1 MSGALPGAGSVLCAR
16 LSPLII
22 YVLFHSK
29 LPNLD
34 QKCAHQNRCWYCQDL
49 CENCFEF
56 AVAGL
61 ASLAHNRTLLRFC
74 SESCK
79 EEFQLV
85 SSKAPLV
92 VTSQTFLTRLP
103 SLSCVPSGHRELLQV
118 HAHGTTPKQEPFK
131 ITLNVCIADGSDCFP
146 PDRPYI
152 MYHLRSVFHQQFLE
166 FFISPTLV
174 PEEPVPYCT
183 SDASVSA
190 VNQLKADKY
199 IQRMLK
205 GALNSQGFHELSLL
219 VQVEKETRVRTER
232 CFLDGDAVRE
242 SSFQQQKG
250 GLEDVA
256 SKVASRQLLPSEIP
270 ETPVPTISADYFR
283 QDPLDQKIHFI
294 KLFKDVLEL
303 IRTYQLEA
311 AVASSQCVELS
322 IRINQAVNGIHSVLN
337 SASVQLVGELGD
349 FMAEVPAASKTL
361 LHFTRGIYNSKY
373 VDLMVQ

>member
-1 MSGALPGAGSVLCAR
+1 MCKVF
-16 LSPLII
+16 SPSNF

-49 CENCFEF
+49 CENCLQF

-61 ASLAHNRTLLRFC
+61 ASLAHNGTLLRFC

-79 EEFQLV
+79 KEFQLV

-131 ITLNVCIADGSDCFP
+131 IALNVCIADGSDCFP

-183 SDASVSA
+183 SDASISA

-219 VQVEKETRVRTER
+219 VQFEKEARVRTER
-232 CFLDGDAVRE
+232 SFLDGDAVRE
-242 SSFQQQKG
+242 SFQQQKG
-250 GLEDVA
+250 DLEDVA
-256 SKVASRQLLPSEIP
+256 SKVASIQLLAPEIP
-270 ETPVPTISADYFR
+270 EAQTIISADYFR
-283 QDPLDQKIHFI
+283 QDPLDQKVHFM
-294 KLFKDVLEL
+294 KLFKDLLEL
-303 IRTYQLEA
+303 IKTYQLEA

-349 FMAEVPAASKTL
+349 LMAEVPAASKTL
-361 LHFTRGIYNSKY
+361 LCFTRGIYNSKY